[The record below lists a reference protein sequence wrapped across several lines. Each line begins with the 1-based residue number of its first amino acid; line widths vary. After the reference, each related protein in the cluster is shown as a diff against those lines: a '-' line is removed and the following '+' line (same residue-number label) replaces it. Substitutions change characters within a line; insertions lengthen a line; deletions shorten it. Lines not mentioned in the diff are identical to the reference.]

1 MKRQSVPSSA
11 PAKPEHSTVLDSF
24 QTLETSDRLLCMKD
38 VVALTARKPST
49 VYANIKR
56 GVFPPPIK
64 CGTRA
69 SRWKLSEIQAYINGA
84 YQAPVIELA
93 RPSLKLVRKGGKV

>member
-1 MKRQSVPSSA
+1 MKRQPTPVTTPAKPVPSS
-11 PAKPEHSTVLDSF
+11 VLDSLP
-24 QTLETSDRLLCMKD
+24 TLETSDRLLCMKE
-38 VVALTARKPST
+38 VVKLTARQPST

-84 YQAPVIELA
+84 YQAPPVELA
-93 RPSLKLVRKGGKV
+93 RPSLKLVRKGGKI